1 MMSVT
6 SDDRQAGDRI
16 PHDIDAEKSILSGIF
31 YNPSLYDSV
40 AVRLLPED
48 LFSTANREVYRA
60 MSELSA
66 RNEVISRLSVAEELR
81 REGRLD
87 SVGGLSYLTD
97 LRDYDGTTA
106 TLDFTVHMV
115 KKRALKR
122 KLIEAAQAIVQDS
135 MSSQTDVDVLLEE
148 AEQRMTDLI
157 QERPNESAVE
167 IERIVQEVFADV
179 RARIKS
185 GDTILG
191 INSGFPQL
199 DDMTSGFHKGNLII
213 LAARPSMGKTALA
226 LNIAAN
232 ASMKTGKAV
241 VVFSLEMSR
250 QELGYRLISSESGVE
265 GKRLRKGEMTGPETE
280 RLIEAV
286 KKLSNAKII
295 VDDTPAITVS
305 DFRNSARRLKKEG
318 KCDLIV
324 VDYLQLVRGS
334 SRRSSDS
341 REQEIAEISRTF
353 KAIAKELE
361 VPVLALSQ
369 LNRAL
374 EGRADKRPLLS
385 DLRES
390 GAIEQ
395 DADVIMFIYRD
406 EYYNKKSEDKGVAEI
421 IVGKQRNGPTGT
433 AKVAFQADYA
443 RFVNLQR
450 TSDDY
455 SHLP

>member
-1 MMSVT
+1 MMSV
-6 SDDRQAGDRI
+6 SGNEQNKGERI

-60 MSELSA
+60 MGELSA
-66 RNEVISRLSVAEELR
+66 RSEVISRLSVAEELR
-81 REGRLD
+81 REERLD

-97 LRDYDGTTA
+97 LQEYDGTTA
-106 TLDFTVHMV
+106 TLEFTVDMV

-135 MSSQTDVDVLLEE
+135 MSSQTDVDILLEE

-157 QERPNESAVE
+157 QERPNESAVD

-185 GDTILG
+185 GNTILG
-191 INSGFPQL
+191 INSGFNEL
-199 DDMTSGFHKGNLII
+199 DEMTSGFHNGNLII

-232 ASMKTGKAV
+232 ASLKGDKAV

-250 QELGYRLISSESGVE
+250 QELGYRLISSESGVD
-265 GKRLRKGEMTGPETE
+265 GKRLRKGMMTAPETE
-280 RLIEAV
+280 RLLEAV
-286 KKLSNAKII
+286 KRLSKARIT
-295 VDDTPAITVS
+295 VDDTPAITIS
-305 DFRNSARRLKKEG
+305 DFRNRARRLKKEDR
-318 KCDLIV
+318 CDLILI
-324 VDYLQLVRGS
+324 DYLQLVRGS

-406 EYYNKKSEDKGVAEI
+406 DYYNKKSEDKGVAEI

-433 AKVAFQADYA
+433 AKVAFQADFA
-443 RFVNLQR
+443 RFVNLQMG
-450 TSDDY
+450 SDEF